1 MSQQVAVLCNDC
13 NDLFLLLFAH
23 RASAHSHC
31 PAGRR
36 AQNRLD
42 AAMMTTLILKI
53 IEYIMHICILRVG
66 GSGGVACEGLGKG
79 SPVVKVLG
87 LPHVSRAPAALN
99 RFLFNF
105 LEKKF
110 GRIMLAVV
118 ALM

>member
-42 AAMMTTLILKI
+42 AAMMTRLILKI
-53 IEYIMHICILRVG
+53 YIMHICILRVG